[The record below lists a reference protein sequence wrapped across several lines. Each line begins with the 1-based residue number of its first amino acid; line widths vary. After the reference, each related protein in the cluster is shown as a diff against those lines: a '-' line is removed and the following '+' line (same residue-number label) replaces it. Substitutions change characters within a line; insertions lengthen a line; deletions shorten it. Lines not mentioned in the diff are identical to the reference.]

1 MLIAYSPIHNFERW
15 QRGKPVE
22 NISYGGKSEIPEI
35 RDSRDKKITR
45 VTAHSRSSPSSLTDT
60 VDDTGHMPRKSC
72 PPLVVYLNLRPPGL
86 SRCTVRLP
94 ILDWGRRRPTQ
105 RNHLPKK
112 DPLQMFIQKV
122 RKRSFELL
130 GNPNGLA
137 AENWPWLAPKYL
149 LLVVSAFLQASSN
162 AGLLLAPPLVKVG
175 ETRAA
180 ACS

>member
-1 MLIAYSPIHNFERW
+1 M
-15 QRGKPVE
+15 E

-45 VTAHSRSSPSSLTDT
+45 VTAHSLTGPSSLTDT

-72 PPLVVYLNLRPPGL
+72 PPLVYLNLRPPGL

-112 DPLQMFIQKV
+112 THSCKCSSKKV

-130 GNPNGLA
+130 RN
-137 AENWPWLAPKYL
+137 EMDWLRKIDPDWRQSICCWLFL
-149 LLVVSAFLQASSN
+149 LSSKP
-162 AGLLLAPPLVKVG
+162 A
-175 ETRAA
+175 RAA
-180 ACS
+180 ACAAVGESR

>member
-1 MLIAYSPIHNFERW
+1 MIRKSPESPHTR
-15 QRGKPVE
+15 
-22 NISYGGKSEIPEI
+22 
-35 RDSRDKKITR
+35 SRT
-45 VTAHSRSSPSSLTDT
+45 SPSSLTDT
-60 VDDTGHMPRKSC
+60 LDDTGHMPRKSC
-72 PPLVVYLNLRPPGL
+72 PLVVVYLNLRPPGL

-112 DPLQMFIQKV
+112 TQYCKCSSKKV

-130 GNPNGLA
+130 GNPMWTGCGKLTLTGA
-137 AENWPWLAPKYL
+137 K
-149 LLVVSAFLQASSN
+149 VSAAGCFCFPPSQL
-162 AGLLLAPPLVKVG
+162 GLLLAPPLVKVG

>member
-1 MLIAYSPIHNFERW
+1 M
-15 QRGKPVE
+15 E

-72 PPLVVYLNLRPPGL
+72 PPLVYLNLRPPGL

-112 DPLQMFIQKV
+112 TQYCKCSS
-122 RKRSFELL
+122 KRSENVVFELPR
-130 GNPNGLA
+130 NPTD
-137 AENWPWLAPKYL
+137 WLRKIDPDWRQSICCWLFLLSSKPAPTPGCL
-149 LLVVSAFLQASSN
+149 
-162 AGLLLAPPLVKVG
+162 
-175 ETRAA
+175 RRRW
-180 ACS
+180 

>member
-1 MLIAYSPIHNFERW
+1 M
-15 QRGKPVE
+15 E

-45 VTAHSRSSPSSLTDT
+45 VTAHPRSSPSSLTDT

-72 PPLVVYLNLRPPGL
+72 PPLVVVYLNLRPPGL

-112 DPLQMFIQKV
+112 TQHCKCSS
-122 RKRSFELL
+122 KR
-130 GNPNGLA
+130 
-137 AENWPWLAPKYL
+137 AENVVLSSYETERTGCEKLTLPGGK
-149 LLVVSAFLQASSN
+149 VSAAGCFCFPPSQLQ
-162 AGLLLAPPLVKVG
+162 
-175 ETRAA
+175 
-180 ACS
+180 

>member
-1 MLIAYSPIHNFERW
+1 M
-15 QRGKPVE
+15 E

-45 VTAHSRSSPSSLTDT
+45 VTAHSLTGPSSLTDT

-72 PPLVVYLNLRPPGL
+72 PPLVYLNLRPPGL

-112 DPLQMFIQKV
+112 TQYCKCSS
-122 RKRSFELL
+122 KRSENVVFELL
-130 GNPNGLA
+130 RNPMWTGCGKLTLTGA
-137 AENWPWLAPKYL
+137 K
-149 LLVVSAFLQASSN
+149 VSA
-162 AGLLLAPPLVKVG
+162 AGCFCFPPSQL
-175 ETRAA
+175 ERRAA
-180 ACS
+180 ACAAVGESR

>member
-1 MLIAYSPIHNFERW
+1 M
-15 QRGKPVE
+15 E

-45 VTAHSRSSPSSLTDT
+45 VTAHSLTGPSSLTDT
-60 VDDTGHMPRKSC
+60 VDDTGHMPRKWKSC

-112 DPLQMFIQKV
+112 TQYCKCSS
-122 RKRSFELL
+122 KRSESVVLSSYETQRTGCGKL
-130 GNPNGLA
+130 TLTGA
-137 AENWPWLAPKYL
+137 K
-149 LLVVSAFLQASSN
+149 VSAAGCFCFPPSQL
-162 AGLLLAPPLVKVG
+162 GLLLAPPLVKVG